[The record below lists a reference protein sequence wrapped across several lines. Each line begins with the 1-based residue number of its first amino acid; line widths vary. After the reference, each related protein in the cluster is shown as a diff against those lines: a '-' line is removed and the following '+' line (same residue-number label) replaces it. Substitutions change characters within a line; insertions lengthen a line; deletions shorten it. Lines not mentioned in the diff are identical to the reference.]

1 MMQIFHQS
9 LPSGERFAMGKVL
22 SKHILALDLAQ
33 CSLPPSLLFREVARY
48 YHEIG
53 NKDRAVELIE
63 LALKSLD
70 GPDPDMHGLK
80 KDFKPDLLQTL
91 ANYKGEEVC
100 YGDVCVVPRT
110 SATPKAEQEN
120 PAERGALE

>member
-1 MMQIFHQS
+1 M
-9 LPSGERFAMGKVL
+9 SGTCNL
-22 SKHILALDLAQ
+22 SAF
-33 CSLPPSLLFREVARY
+33 LLFPKVACY

-53 NKDRAVELIE
+53 NKDRAVELLE

-70 GPDPDMHGLK
+70 GHGAK
-80 KDFKPDLLQTL
+80 EFCQPDLLQTL
-91 ANYKGEEVC
+91 TNYKGEEVC

-110 SATPKAEQEN
+110 NISSGATPNAEQEN